1 MGRYLRRNVRDT
13 GSGYVLVSV
22 SSTKTMAGIGLT
34 GARENQRL
42 QMWRSDAWPGI
53 LFSRGMRMTHPYPRH
68 WHEELHL
75 CAYTSG
81 SGYLG
86 YRGNS
91 HLVAEGDFVV
101 TPPGEVH
108 ENWVD
113 GESGVSFC
121 GVYMDGS
128 AFGRVSRQI
137 AGRELTIPALRDF
150 LVRDRLVGQ
159 RFLAMHLAA
168 ERGGSRL
175 EQDELLLKFM
185 QAFLSRCSAEGAVG
199 APVGYER
206 FAVRRARDYIEANF
220 NESISLAQLG
230 GLAELSP
237 FYLHRVF
244 CAEIGMPPHAY
255 QTQVR
260 INRAKQ
266 MLRQRYSLA
275 AVAASTGFA
284 DQSHLTRHFRRLVGV
299 TPGRFLS

>member
-1 MGRYLRRNVRDT
+1 
-13 GSGYVLVSV
+13 
-22 SSTKTMAGIGLT
+22 MAGIGLT
-34 GARENQRL
+34 GTRESDRL
-42 QMWRSDAWPGI
+42 RVWRSEAFDEI
-53 LFSRGMRMTHPYPRH
+53 LFSRGMGMTHPYPRH

-121 GVYMDGS
+121 GVYVDS
-128 AFGRVSRQI
+128 PAFGRLSRQI
-137 AGRELTIPALRDF
+137 AGRELAIPSLRDF
-150 LVRDRLVGQ
+150 FVRDSLLGQ
-159 RFLAMHLAA
+159 YFLAMHRAA

-185 QAFLSRCSAEGAVG
+185 HAFLSRCSAESAVE
-199 APVGYER
+199 PPIGYER

-220 NESISLAQLG
+220 DESISLARLG
-230 GLAELSP
+230 ELTELSP

-244 CAEIGMPPHAY
+244 CEEIGMPPHAY

-266 MLRQRYSLA
+266 MLRQRHSLA

-284 DQSHLTRHFRRLVGV
+284 DQSHLTRHFQRLVGV

>member
-1 MGRYLRRNVRDT
+1 MSVQRVVAYPA
-13 GSGYVLVSV
+13 GYVLVSV
-22 SSTKTMAGIGLT
+22 SSTKTMGGIGLT
-34 GARENQRL
+34 GGRENHRL
-42 QMWRSDAWPGI
+42 RVWRSEAFDGM
-53 LFSRGMRMTHPYPRH
+53 LFSCGVRMTHPYPRH

-81 SGYLG
+81 SGYFG

-91 HLVAEGDFVV
+91 HLVAAGDFVA

-113 GESGVSFC
+113 GESGVDFC
-121 GVYMDGS
+121 GVYMDGP
-128 AFGRVSRQI
+128 AFGRVSSQI

-150 LVRDRLVGQ
+150 FVRDRLVGQ
-159 RFLAMHLAA
+159 RFLAMHRAA
-168 ERGGSRL
+168 ENRGSRL
-175 EQDELLLKFM
+175 EQDELLLTFM
-185 QAFLSRCSAEGAVG
+185 HAFLSRCSAEGAVE
-199 APVGYER
+199 APIGYER

-220 NESISLAQLG
+220 DESISLAQLG
-230 GLAELSP
+230 ELTELSP

-244 CAEIGMPPHAY
+244 CEEIGMPPHAY

-260 INRAKQ
+260 INRAKE
-266 MLRQRYSLA
+266 MLRQRHSLA

-284 DQSHLTRHFRRLVGV
+284 DQSHLTRHFQRLVGV

>member
-1 MGRYLRRNVRDT
+1 MT
-13 GSGYVLVSV
+13 G
-22 SSTKTMAGIGLT
+22 MGLT
-34 GARENQRL
+34 GARENHRL
-42 QMWRSDAWPGI
+42 RVWRSDAFDGI

-86 YRGNS
+86 YGGNS
-91 HLVAEGDFVV
+91 YLVRQVDFVV

-113 GESGVSFC
+113 GESGISFC
-121 GVYMDGS
+121 GVYVDT
-128 AFGRVSRQI
+128 AALGRVSRQI
-137 AGRELTIPALRDF
+137 AGRELTIPVFRDRF
-150 LVRDRLVGQ
+150 VRDKLVGQ

-168 ERGGSRL
+168 ERRRSRL
-175 EQDELLLKFM
+175 EQDELLLKFLH
-185 QAFLSRCSAEGAVG
+185 AFLSRCSAEGAVE
-199 APVGYER
+199 APIGCER
-206 FAVRRARDYIEANF
+206 SAVRRAREYIEANF
-220 NESISLAQLG
+220 NESISLAKLG
-230 GLAELSP
+230 ELTDLSP

-244 CAEIGMPPHAY
+244 CEEIGMPPHAY

-275 AVAASTGFA
+275 AVAVSTGFA
-284 DQSHLTRHFRRLVGV
+284 DQSHLTRHFQRLVGV
-299 TPGRFLS
+299 TPGRFLI

>member
-1 MGRYLRRNVRDT
+1 
-13 GSGYVLVSV
+13 
-22 SSTKTMAGIGLT
+22 MAGIGLT
-34 GARENQRL
+34 GARDKHGLRVW
-42 QMWRSDAWPGI
+42 MSDAFDGI

-86 YRGNS
+86 YGGNS
-91 HLVAEGDFVV
+91 YLVRQGDFVV

-113 GESGVSFC
+113 GESGISFC
-121 GVYMDGS
+121 GAYVDTA

-137 AGRELTIPALRDF
+137 AGRELTIPAFRDL
-150 LVRDRLVGQ
+150 LVRDQLVGQ

-168 ERGGSRL
+168 ERRRSRL
-175 EQDELLLKFM
+175 EQDELLLKFLH
-185 QAFLSRCSAEGAVG
+185 AFLSRCSAEGAVE
-199 APVGYER
+199 APIGCER
-206 FAVRRARDYIEANF
+206 SAVRRAREYIEANF
-220 NESISLAQLG
+220 NQSISLAKLG
-230 GLAELSP
+230 ELTDLSP

-244 CAEIGMPPHAY
+244 CEEVGMPPHAY

-275 AVAASTGFA
+275 AVAVSTGFA
-284 DQSHLTRHFRRLVGV
+284 DQSHLTRHFQRLVGV
-299 TPGRFLS
+299 TPGRFLI